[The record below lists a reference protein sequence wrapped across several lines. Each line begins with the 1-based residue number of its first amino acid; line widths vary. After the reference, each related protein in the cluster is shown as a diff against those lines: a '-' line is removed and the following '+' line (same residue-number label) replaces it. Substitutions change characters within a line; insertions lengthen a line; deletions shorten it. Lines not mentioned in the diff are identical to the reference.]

1 VPHAPEVG
9 HQARLAAIVDA
20 PNAAAE
26 ENEAAVTL
34 ARSDHLAC
42 MPRKRCS
49 IECDEHQTGLRA
61 GDQQRGIVQAE
72 PRPILPPRDVDNR
85 KITSQSP
92 ASRNESVRGVFV
104 SQ

>member
-1 VPHAPEVG
+1 
-9 HQARLAAIVDA
+9 
-20 PNAAAE
+20 
-26 ENEAAVTL
+26 
-34 ARSDHLAC
+34 

-61 GDQQRGIVQAE
+61 GHQQRCIVQAE
-72 PRPILPPRDVDNR
+72 PGSILPPRDVDNR

-92 ASRNESVRGVFV
+92 ASRNESMRGVFV